1 MLETLHDGL
10 AISTLEHAMDKFLVN
25 MMDLDHYPTDLLHGV
40 HAGSEL
46 SNLKKVV
53 FFFIN

>member
-40 HAGSEL
+40 HAASEL

-53 FFFIN
+53 FSS